1 MNEHSPSELSF
12 AVSRTV
18 LTGLD
23 FFFSFFEAG
32 FVERSKPEEFVNTS
46 THGIGILLVLVG
58 AVVLLCS
65 LSDEAGIRIWLAC
78 IVYLLTLLSVYV
90 CSTLSHY
97 YSSLERKALFRQLDQ
112 ACIYLLIVGSYT
124 PFSVEY
130 LHGLWW
136 SSLLGLMWTIAI
148 VGAISKVFF
157 AHRIQR
163 VSIWLYLALG
173 WLPAMG
179 GVMNTDSLTRECLL
193 WIVGGGVTYSLGTIF
208 LFNDRKARYLHAVWH
223 LFVIAGSVIHFLG
236 IMKCVVH

>member
-78 IVYLLTLLSVYV
+78 IV
-90 CSTLSHY
+90 
-97 YSSLERKALFRQLDQ
+97 
-112 ACIYLLIVGSYT
+112 
-124 PFSVEY
+124 
-130 LHGLWW
+130 
-136 SSLLGLMWTIAI
+136 
-148 VGAISKVFF
+148 
-157 AHRIQR
+157 
-163 VSIWLYLALG
+163 
-173 WLPAMG
+173 
-179 GVMNTDSLTRECLL
+179 
-193 WIVGGGVTYSLGTIF
+193 
-208 LFNDRKARYLHAVWH
+208 
-223 LFVIAGSVIHFLG
+223 
-236 IMKCVVH
+236 